1 MKSNNKISGLANI
14 DERTL
19 FLNIYSK
26 IDKDNEEFN
35 NVYDWFVNA
44 NYLDLG
50 NPRFEDFINTRISLK
65 ILSDEKYKKE
75 LLRFIKTFDSGIEGI
90 KTTPDSIEE
99 VQNNNRVVKVE
110 LIHRGEN
117 NELKALPL
125 ELESNGTRKMFHLF
139 DFFMDA
145 LRNGMVLFIDELD
158 AKLHPLLTRYIINLF
173 HNSETNVGNGQI
185 IYSTHDTVNLN
196 KDTFR
201 RDEIW
206 FTEKNRD
213 GVSEMYALSD
223 YIGCMSPANVKY
235 VIEHNPEIDSR
246 CVEVCPNSIELL
258 PKQEKIESEAMR
270 LRYGISPNK
279 TLCIYGGN
287 IGKPQG
293 IDFLI
298 NTIES
303 NEKRDNCF
311 FLIVG
316 DGTEYK
322 KLEHWFQMRKPTNAN
337 LLSSL
342 PKMEY
347 DQLISSA
354 DIGLIY
360 LYRQFTIPNYPSRLL
375 SYLENAIPIMMA
387 VDLNTDI
394 GRIAE
399 ENGYGYW
406 VESGDLDAF
415 DKKLD
420 FLLENPIQRKDMGL
434 RGYEFLKSN
443 YTVDRAFSIIMS
455 HFTVRK

>member
-1 MKSNNKISGLANI
+1 MNILFLTLSRIYDLNGRGIYADLMRKFVHEGHNVYIVVPFERRTQRETSLFESAGAHILGVKTLNIQKANVIEKGIGTLILESQYMRAIQRYLKDVRFDLVLYSTPPITFNKVIRFIKRKYGASSYLLLKDIFPQNAVDLGMLSRHSLI
-14 DERTL
+14 YQFFRRKERTL
-19 FLNIYSK
+19 
-26 IDKDNEEFN
+26 
-35 NVYDWFVNA
+35 
-44 NYLDLG
+44 
-50 NPRFEDFINTRISLK
+50 
-65 ILSDEKYKKE
+65 
-75 LLRFIKTFDSGIEGI
+75 
-90 KTTPDSIEE
+90 
-99 VQNNNRVVKVE
+99 
-110 LIHRGEN
+110 
-117 NELKALPL
+117 
-125 ELESNGTRKMFHLF
+125 
-139 DFFMDA
+139 
-145 LRNGMVLFIDELD
+145 
-158 AKLHPLLTRYIINLF
+158 
-173 HNSETNVGNGQI
+173 
-185 IYSTHDTVNLN
+185 
-196 KDTFR
+196 
-201 RDEIW
+201 
-206 FTEKNRD
+206 
-213 GVSEMYALSD
+213 YALSN
-223 YIGCMSPANVKY
+223 YIGCMSPANVRY
-235 VIEHNPEIDSR
+235 VIKHNPEIDPR

-258 PKQEKIESEAMR
+258 PKQEKIESEAIR

-322 KLEHWFQMRKPTNAN
+322 KLEHWFQMRKPTNAK

-434 RGYEFLKSN
+434 RGYEFLKNN

>member
-1 MKSNNKISGLANI
+1 MNI
-14 DERTL
+14 L
-19 FLNIYSK
+19 FLTLSRIYDLNGRGIYADLMRK
-26 IDKDNEEFN
+26 FVHEGH
-35 NVYDWFVNA
+35 NVYIVVPFERRTQRETSLFESAGAHILGVKTLNIQKA
-44 NYLDLG
+44 NVIEKGIGTLLLESQYMRAIQRYLKDIRFDLVLYSTPPITF
-50 NPRFEDFINTRISLK
+50 NKVI
-65 ILSDEKYKKE
+65 
-75 LLRFIKTFDSGIEGI
+75 RFIKRKYGASSYLLLKDIF
-90 KTTPDSIEE
+90 P
-99 VQNNNRVVKVE
+99 QNAVDLGMLSPHS
-110 LIHRGEN
+110 LIYRLFRKKER
-117 NELKALPL
+117 AL
-125 ELESNGTRKMFHLF
+125 
-139 DFFMDA
+139 
-145 LRNGMVLFIDELD
+145 
-158 AKLHPLLTRYIINLF
+158 
-173 HNSETNVGNGQI
+173 
-185 IYSTHDTVNLN
+185 
-196 KDTFR
+196 
-201 RDEIW
+201 
-206 FTEKNRD
+206 
-213 GVSEMYALSD
+213 YALSD